1 LGFVLKRPKKRLLK
15 ADLTR
20 RAAFVAEYAV
30 LTAEARRPG
39 AKIFFADEVHF
50 QADGDLRGKWVLQ
63 GEPALVD
70 STSPRRGEKA
80 SYYSAVCLETSDVEL
95 MGLEDNSNAATSG
108 VFLWQL
114 RARFDEPLTVIWDN
128 SPAHLGDALLAHL
141 VTPELRLRPVNLP
154 SYSPD
159 FNTDEAIWV
168 WVRQEVTAHLCL
180 GTKAAVQTKW
190 ATSSPAWP
198 IVGEKSSDDAGP
210 YSKHGRENQL
220 GAPKPIF
227 TAPQMYIPPWLQLRN
242 GPPTGGPP

>member
-39 AKIFFADEVHF
+39 AKIFFADEAPF
-50 QADGDLRGKWVLQ
+50 QAHGDLWGKWVLQ

-80 SYYSAVCLETSDVEL
+80 SYYSAVCLETGDVEL
-95 MGLEDNSNAATSG
+95 MGLEDNSNAAASA
-108 VFLWQL
+108 VFLRQL
-114 RARFDEPLTVIWDN
+114 RARFDEPLNVIWDN
-128 SPAHLGDALLAHL
+128 SPAHRGDALRAQL

-159 FNTDEAIWV
+159 FNADEAIWG
-168 WVRQEVTAHLCL
+168 WVR
-180 GTKAAVQTKW
+180 
-190 ATSSPAWP
+190 
-198 IVGEKSSDDAGP
+198 
-210 YSKHGRENQL
+210 
-220 GAPKPIF
+220 
-227 TAPQMYIPPWLQLRN
+227 
-242 GPPTGGPP
+242 